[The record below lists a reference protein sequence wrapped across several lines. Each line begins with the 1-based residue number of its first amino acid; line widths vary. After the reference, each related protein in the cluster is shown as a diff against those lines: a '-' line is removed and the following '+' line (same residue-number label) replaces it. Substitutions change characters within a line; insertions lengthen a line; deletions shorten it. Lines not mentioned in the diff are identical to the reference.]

1 MWAWTIPGIY
11 RHDAGSL
18 NLELTRLQNGNVRE
32 NVTSDAIAKI
42 ATVEEMGDGGLSV
55 DGLARWGIV
64 DALIR
69 KEIRDP
75 SSRVMIVIPGDSRN
89 QTGDGAFDRH

>member
-18 NLELTRLQNGNVRE
+18 NLELTRHQNGNVRE
-32 NVTSDAIAKI
+32 NVPSDAIAKI
-42 ATVEEMGDGGLSV
+42 ATVEKMGDSGLSA
-55 DGLARWGIV
+55 DGLARWGMV

-69 KEIRDP
+69 EEIRDP
-75 SSRVMIVIPGDSRN
+75 STRVMIVIPGDSRN
-89 QTGDGAFDRH
+89 QSADGAFDRH